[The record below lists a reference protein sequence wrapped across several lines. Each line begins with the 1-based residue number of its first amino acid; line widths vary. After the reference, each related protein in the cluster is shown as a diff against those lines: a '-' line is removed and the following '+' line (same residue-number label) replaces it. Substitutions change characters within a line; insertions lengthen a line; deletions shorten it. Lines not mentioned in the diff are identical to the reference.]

1 MTTFDWP
8 NNYFKISGSDRDL
21 NIQQKLS
28 KSVIAPE
35 NDGMCLLFLIQH
47 KNGRPHL
54 DFPRSFY
61 EREENLAGIAERKLR
76 RRDMFVSKISDSATL
91 ADNRSE
97 MYHD

>member
-1 MTTFDWP
+1 MTTFDWS
-8 NNYFKISGSDRDL
+8 NNYSKIGKNNRNL
-21 NIQQKLS
+21 NIQPKLS
-28 KSVIAPE
+28 KSVIVPE
-35 NDGMCLLFLIQH
+35 NDDMCLLFQIQR
-47 KNGRPHL
+47 KDGKPHL
-54 DFPRSFY
+54 DFPRSFH